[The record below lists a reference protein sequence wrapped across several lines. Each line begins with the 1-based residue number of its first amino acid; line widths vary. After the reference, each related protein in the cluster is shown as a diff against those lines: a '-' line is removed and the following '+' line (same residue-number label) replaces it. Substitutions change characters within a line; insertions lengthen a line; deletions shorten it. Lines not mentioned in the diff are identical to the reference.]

1 MKSIDPVQLQRI
13 VDEEESHRRL
23 STQETGSI
31 ITGKKVLFAVASY
44 GTSQFLFLQDMLE
57 SIRDLCEYGTSV
69 SVVIYSTL
77 PFTPSTLNLL
87 NSRLQCRNP
96 NGNIDAKVIIAG
108 AQLKE
113 HFVDAHR
120 KYFYDH
126 LDDYDLFVYTE
137 DDQNLRPTH
146 FISYLEETQKLKKVV
161 GPEEFA
167 NYGIGFIRYER
178 DQKTR
183 QHVVWEEKDKAIRIV
198 NEPKLRGKYGT
209 VRMPHQGMYMATRE
223 QLIRWR
229 DRCRFDEI
237 DPENEEPVWL
247 EKYGESLNREFVSS
261 LRLFSSELSEK
272 GCQVKQVFPL
282 KSFEDFMIHH
292 MSDRYHTIPFWEKYA
307 MTSLDIQ
314 KLRYE
319 QMPFNDKVFVDEKGK
334 YNGITMEKDHN
345 SLHWEES
352 DEEMKKYLVE
362 IDRWMSKYENYA
374 DAKGVLEYD

>member
-1 MKSIDPVQLQRI
+1 MTKNTTRFVIFLNVLALLCLSIFVVKSIDPVQLQRI

-137 DDQNLRPTH
+137 DDQNLRPSH

-161 GPEEFA
+161 GPEVRHIPHTTYHILYTVLA
-167 NYGIGFIRYER
+167 QIFIFRL
-178 DQKTR
+178 
-183 QHVVWEEKDKAIRIV
+183 HF
-198 NEPKLRGKYGT
+198 P
-209 VRMPHQGMYMATRE
+209 
-223 QLIRWR
+223 
-229 DRCRFDEI
+229 F
-237 DPENEEPVWL
+237 
-247 EKYGESLNREFVSS
+247 SFVKVMCNVIFV
-261 LRLFSSELSEK
+261 LF
-272 GCQVKQVFPL
+272 L
-282 KSFEDFMIHH
+282 KSILFFL
-292 MSDRYHTIPFWEKYA
+292 SG
-307 MTSLDIQ
+307 
-314 KLRYE
+314 KLA
-319 QMPFNDKVFVDEKGK
+319 
-334 YNGITMEKDHN
+334 
-345 SLHWEES
+345 L
-352 DEEMKKYLVE
+352 
-362 IDRWMSKYENYA
+362 
-374 DAKGVLEYD
+374 AK

>member
-1 MKSIDPVQLQRI
+1 MQ
-13 VDEEESHRRL
+13 
-23 STQETGSI
+23 
-31 ITGKKVLFAVASY
+31 
-44 GTSQFLFLQDMLE
+44 
-57 SIRDLCEYGTSV
+57 
-69 SVVIYSTL
+69 
-77 PFTPSTLNLL
+77 
-87 NSRLQCRNP
+87 
-96 NGNIDAKVIIAG
+96 
-108 AQLKE
+108 
-113 HFVDAHR
+113 
-120 KYFYDH
+120 
-126 LDDYDLFVYTE
+126 
-137 DDQNLRPTH
+137 
-146 FISYLEETQKLKKVV
+146 
-161 GPEEFA
+161 
-167 NYGIGFIRYER
+167 
-178 DQKTR
+178 
-183 QHVVWEEKDKAIRIV
+183 
-198 NEPKLRGKYGT
+198 
-209 VRMPHQGMYMATRE
+209 
-223 QLIRWR
+223 
-229 DRCRFDEI
+229 
-237 DPENEEPVWL
+237 EPVWL